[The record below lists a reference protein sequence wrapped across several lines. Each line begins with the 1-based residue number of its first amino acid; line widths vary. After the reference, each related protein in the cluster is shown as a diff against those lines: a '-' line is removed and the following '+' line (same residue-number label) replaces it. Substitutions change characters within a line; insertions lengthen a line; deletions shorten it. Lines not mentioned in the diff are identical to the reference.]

1 MNRPID
7 KPGMGMNQEA
17 TSEIDTFTCPNC
29 GAAAAGKACQAC
41 GQKRIRPD
49 EMSLRHVAGTVVE
62 ETLDLDGKLPRTLLD
77 LFFHPGRLTVDF
89 LDGRRQR
96 HIRPIPLYLMCL
108 ALYFFFNHYA
118 PVNLPMLVSQQP
130 AKSPLLQKIDQRARD
145 AGRTRAQYVAER
157 NSRYMEVHKTA
168 NMVLDVALLGPAL
181 FLLYRRQRPYLA
193 QHLVMTLHYN
203 SFSYLF
209 GLVPLAVMS
218 VVGVESIPL
227 SVMFL
232 VVNFGYVYLA
242 LRRVYGQGR
251 GITAVKL
258 SALVVLNLI
267 AAIIGT
273 AGAMIYA
280 LFS

>member
-1 MNRPID
+1 
-7 KPGMGMNQEA
+7 
-17 TSEIDTFTCPNC
+17 
-29 GAAAAGKACQAC
+29 
-41 GQKRIRPD
+41 
-49 EMSLRHVAGTVVE
+49 MSLRHVAGTVVE

-181 FLLYRRQRPYLA
+181 FLLYRRQRPYLRSCPSSA
-193 QHLVMTLHYN
+193 
-203 SFSYLF
+203 SS
-209 GLVPLAVMS
+209 PS
-218 VVGVESIPL
+218 
-227 SVMFL
+227 
-232 VVNFGYVYLA
+232 
-242 LRRVYGQGR
+242 
-251 GITAVKL
+251 L
-258 SALVVLNLI
+258 SA
-267 AAIIGT
+267 
-273 AGAMIYA
+273 
-280 LFS
+280 